1 MLTVKPVVT
10 RLTLFNLW
18 LQDPSD
24 IYIMDLFNSN
34 TNSNVYL
41 KKFDG
46 NMFKISNLNTGKVF
60 IDFGTHREGFGPFF
74 IMDMLVTGDFL
85 LVENVKI

>member
-1 MLTVKPVVT
+1 MLTIKPAVT

-18 LQDPSD
+18 LKDPSD
-24 IYIMDLFNSN
+24 IYIIYLFNYN
-34 TNSNVYL
+34 TNSNVYF

-46 NMFKISNLNTGKVF
+46 NMFKISELNTDKVF
-60 IDFGTHREGFGPFF
+60 IDFATHREGFGPFF
-74 IMDMLVTGDFL
+74 IMDMLATGDFM